1 MSSGRRILVIDD
13 TELIRTIYRDRLSA
27 EGFDVALASDGVE
40 GLAMAVE
47 DPPDLILLDLVMPR
61 QNGLDT
67 LEKLKS
73 DPRTHGVPV
82 IILSNRDDQAEI
94 SAGLRLGAV
103 DFLKKV
109 GASPAEVSEKIRAIL
124 DRAAAEA
131 HAGAAEAAEAPEAA
145 ESWKLYV
152 RDREA
157 DADAVVEQMA
167 LQRRFWCPACELE
180 LALEIVKDPQASGG
194 HWFKAHFVCT
204 SCNRT
209 F

>member
-1 MSSGRRILVIDD
+1 MADGKRVLVVDD

-27 EGFDVALASDGVE
+27 EGFAVELASDGIE
-40 GLAMAVE
+40 GLSAAVA

-67 LEKLKS
+67 LEKLKA
-73 DPRTHGVPV
+73 DPRTHDVPV
-82 IILSNRDDQAEI
+82 IILSNRDDQEEI
-94 SAGLRLGAV
+94 AAGLKLGAV
-103 DFLKKV
+103 DYLKKV

-131 HAGAAEAAEAPEAA
+131 HVSGAPAAAPPA
-145 ESWKLYV
+145 ESWRLYV

-157 DADAVVEQMA
+157 DAEGVVSRMS
-167 LQRRFWCPACELE
+167 LTRRFWCPACEQELQLE
-180 LALEIVKDPQASGG
+180 LVGDPDTSGG
-194 HWFKAHFVCT
+194 HWFKAHFVCAACGR
-204 SCNRT
+204 S